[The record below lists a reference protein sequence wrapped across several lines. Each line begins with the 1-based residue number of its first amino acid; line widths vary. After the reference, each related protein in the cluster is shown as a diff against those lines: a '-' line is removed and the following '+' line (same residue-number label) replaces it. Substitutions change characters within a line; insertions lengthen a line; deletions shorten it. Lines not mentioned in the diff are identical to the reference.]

1 MNTTLRD
8 RLLAEGWEERFSA
21 AGARLE
27 ETAELYRSLGYEVRI
42 EDVVESAADGA
53 CTSCFAVAGAEGP
66 VGVIFTR
73 GGAASPKGEAESLQ
87 GGAESSQ
94 SEEGL

>member
-1 MNTTLRD
+1 MSTDLRD

-27 ETAELYRSLGYEVRI
+27 ESAELYRSLGYEVRI
-42 EDVVESAADGA
+42 EDFVESAAEGA
-53 CTSCFAVAGAEGP
+53 CTSCFGVAGAEGP

-73 GGAASPKGEAESLQ
+73 GG
-87 GGAESSQ
+87 GGPSQ
-94 SEEGL
+94 SEEDQ

>member
-1 MNTTLRD
+1 MNTGLRE

-27 ETAELYRSLGYEVRI
+27 ETAELYRSLGYEVRV
-42 EDVVESAADGA
+42 EDVVESAAVDA
-53 CTSCFAVAGAEGP
+53 CTTCFGVAGAEGP

-73 GGAASPKGEAESLQ
+73 RRPGSP
-87 GGAESSQ
+87 Q
-94 SEEGL
+94 SEEDL

>member
-1 MNTTLRD
+1 MNTGLRE
-8 RLLAEGWEERFSA
+8 RLRAEGWEERFSA

-42 EDVVESAADGA
+42 EDVVESSAADA
-53 CTSCFAVAGAEGP
+53 CTSCFGVAGAEGP

-73 GGAASPKGEAESLQ
+73 RGPGSLQ
-87 GGAESSQ
+87 SDED
-94 SEEGL
+94 L

>member
-1 MNTTLRD
+1 MNTSLRE

-27 ETAELYRSLGYEVRI
+27 ETVELYRSLGYDVRV
-42 EDVVESAADGA
+42 EDVVASAAADA
-53 CTSCFAVAGAEGP
+53 CTSCFGVAGAEGP

-73 GGAASPKGEAESLQ
+73 RRSGSPQ
-87 GGAESSQ
+87 P
-94 SEEGL
+94 EEGP

>member
-1 MNTTLRD
+1 MSTDVRE

-27 ETAELYRSLGYEVRI
+27 ETADLYRSLGYEVRI
-42 EDVVESAADGA
+42 EDFVESAADGA
-53 CTSCFAVAGAEGP
+53 CTSCFGVAGAEGP

-73 GGAASPKGEAESLQ
+73 ARAA
-87 GGAESSQ
+87 SSQ
-94 SEEGL
+94 SEESP

>member
-1 MNTTLRD
+1 M
-8 RLLAEGWEERFSA
+8 LAEGWEERFSA

-42 EDVVESAADGA
+42 EDVKESAADGA

-73 GGAASPKGEAESLQ
+73 GRAESARGGAA
-87 GGAESSQ
+87 SSQ
-94 SEEGL
+94 SEADL

>member
-1 MNTTLRD
+1 MNTDLRD

-21 AGARLE
+21 AGARLKE
-27 ETAELYRSLGYEVRI
+27 AAELYLSLGYEVRI

-53 CTSCFAVAGAEGP
+53 CTSCFGVAGAEGP

-73 GGAASPKGEAESLQ
+73 AGAASALD
-87 GGAESSQ
+87 GAASSQ

>member
-1 MNTTLRD
+1 MNTDLRD

-21 AGARLE
+21 AGGRLE

-42 EDVVESAADGA
+42 EDVVESAATGA
-53 CTSCFAVAGAEGP
+53 CTSCFGVAGAEGP

-73 GGAASPKGEAESLQ
+73 GGRG
-87 GGAESSQ
+87 SSQ
-94 SEEGL
+94 SEEDL